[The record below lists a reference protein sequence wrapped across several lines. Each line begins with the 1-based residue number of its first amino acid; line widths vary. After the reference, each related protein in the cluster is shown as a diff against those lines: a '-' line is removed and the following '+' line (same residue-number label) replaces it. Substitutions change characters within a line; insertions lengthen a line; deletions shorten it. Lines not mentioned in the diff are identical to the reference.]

1 MRKII
6 LVEDDAKLASL
17 VKNFLSQHSFDVTVL
32 NTGANA
38 AEIILD
44 LQPDLVLLDIM
55 LPENDG
61 FSIFRELKDEFHNPI
76 LFMTAKDSAI
86 DHVMGLE
93 MGADDYIIKPVDP
106 HVLLARVNLMLRK
119 SSSHKDEHKKQL
131 CFGTLIIDKSSRKV
145 SLAGE
150 ELDLTTHE
158 FELLWLL
165 AENAGEPM
173 NRDDIHKQMIGREY
187 DGLDRTVDVRVSR
200 LRKKLKDNLDK
211 PYRLVTL
218 WGKGYMFSPDA
229 WDENE

>member
-17 VKNFLSQHSFDVTVL
+17 VKSFLSQHSFDVTVL
-32 NTGANA
+32 NTGAKA

-61 FSIFRELKDEFHNPI
+61 FSIFRELKDNFHNPI

-119 SSSHKDEHKKQL
+119 STPNKDDNKKQL
-131 CFGTLIIDKSSRKV
+131 RFGTLLIDKSSRKAT
-145 SLAGE
+145 LKDQ

-165 AENAGEPM
+165 AEEAGEPM
-173 NRDDIHKQMIGREY
+173 NRDDIHKKMIGREY

-200 LRKKLKDNLDK
+200 LRKKLQDNLEK
-211 PYRLVTL
+211 PYRLVTV
-218 WGKGYMFSPDA
+218 WGKGYMFCPDA
-229 WDENE
+229 WEDE